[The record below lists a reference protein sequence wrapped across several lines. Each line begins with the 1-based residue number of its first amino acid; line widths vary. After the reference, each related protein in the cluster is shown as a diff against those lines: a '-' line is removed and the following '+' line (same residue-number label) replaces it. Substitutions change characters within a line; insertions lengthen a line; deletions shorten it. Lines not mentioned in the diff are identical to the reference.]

1 MHQNPAVK
9 WEAKIPGGKL
19 FYGVPTS
26 PQLSSVLFLSLHI
39 TVLSLDLSCCNHL
52 WVILQSGELMQ
63 VEKKPHHLSP
73 PPYAEGLFLAQ
84 TS

>member
-63 VEKKPHHLSP
+63 VEKNPTTSP
-73 PPYAEGLFLAQ
+73 LLLMLKDYF
-84 TS
+84 